1 MLIELAAVIDTHT
14 HTHINSEYTGGKW
27 VKVGRKGGESGW
39 LGLLAKCLALD
50 AVASRPGLGPMR
62 SSGQLIDLFIKF
74 IVCLG
79 IRVYIYVYAYL
90 SPSLSLPVL
99 PSLSLSLS

>member
-1 MLIELAAVIDTHT
+1 
-14 HTHINSEYTGGKW
+14 
-27 VKVGRKGGESGW
+27 VGESGVKGGESGW

-90 SPSLSLPVL
+90 APSRSLPVF